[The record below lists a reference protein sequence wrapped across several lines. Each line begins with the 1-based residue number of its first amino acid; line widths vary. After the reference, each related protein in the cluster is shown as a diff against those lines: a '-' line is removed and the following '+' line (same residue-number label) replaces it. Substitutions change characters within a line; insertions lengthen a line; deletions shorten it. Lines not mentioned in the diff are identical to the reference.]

1 MSQLLAQ
8 LPGLVAQVPGLPAA
22 GSLVIPLVDN
32 PKADFS
38 DTPWWL
44 SLIKALLIFV
54 YLLISTLLVIWFER
68 RVIGRMQQ
76 RPGPNRAGPFGLLQ
90 TLADGLKS
98 MLKEDVTPAA
108 ADKIIFTLAPLIT
121 ATMAFVSFAI
131 IPMGNKASMFGH
143 MTPLQLTDFPIAVLL
158 VLAVGSVGVYGIV
171 LAGWSSGSTYPL
183 LGGLRSTAQVISY
196 EIAMGLSLVAVFI
209 YSGSM
214 STSQI
219 VSGQSSLWYMIP
231 AFFSFAVYLV
241 TMVGETNRLPF
252 DLAEGEGELTGGFH
266 TEYGSMRFAMF
277 FLGEYINMFTVAALA
292 TTVFL
297 GGWQAPPLVSLI
309 NNNMFSGGWWGIF
322 WFTAKLW
329 TFMFFFVWLRGSLPR
344 VRYDQFMRFGWKFLI
359 PITLLWV
366 VAVAFIRGSQNGW
379 FGGGQVTVPGVNRV
393 IPTAT
398 LFAVGVIAV
407 VALAV
412 SWVWDN
418 RRADE
423 EARAVT
429 NRVPTEIDPFAGGYP
444 VPPLPGQTLRE
455 PIRASAA
462 AIYTRDG
469 REPDAV
475 PVGVPAGVGAG
486 SATVTGSVTGTA
498 SGAGSTATITTPKE
512 DGRG

>member
-1 MSQLLAQ
+1 MSATLLTTLATGAVSE
-8 LPGLVAQVPGLPAA
+8 LPGILSVVPHLAP
-22 GSLVIPLVDN
+22 PTVDN
-32 PKADFS
+32 PKADFT

-44 SLIKALLIFV
+44 SLIKALIIFV

-76 RPGPNRAGPFGLLQ
+76 RPGPNRTGPFGLLQ
-90 TLADGLKS
+90 TLADGMKS

-108 ADKIIFTLAPLIT
+108 ADRLIFTLAPLIA

-131 IPMGNKASMFGH
+131 IPMGDKASMFGH
-143 MTPLQLTDFPIAVLL
+143 MTPLQLTDLPVAVLL
-158 VLAVGSVGVYGIV
+158 VLAVASVGVYGII

-183 LGGLRSTAQVISY
+183 LGGLRSTAQIISY
-196 EIAMGLSLVAVFI
+196 EIAMGLSLVAIFI

-219 VSGQSSLWYMIP
+219 VSGQSSLWYIIP

-277 FLGEYINMFTVAALA
+277 FLGEYINMFTVSALA
-292 TTVFL
+292 TTMFL
-297 GGWQAPPLVSLI
+297 GGWQAPPGVAAI
-309 NNNMFSGGWWGIF
+309 NDGMFNQGWWGVL

-329 TFMFFFVWLRGSLPR
+329 IFMFFFVWLRGSLPR

-359 PITLLWV
+359 PVTLLWV

-379 FGGGQVTVPGVNRV
+379 FGTSFITVVGRQV
-393 IPTAT
+393 PTAT
-398 LFAVGVIAV
+398 LVAVSVIAV
-407 VALAV
+407 AALAG
-412 SWVWDN
+412 SWIWDN
-418 RRADE
+418 KRADKL
-423 EARAVT
+423 EAAASSSRPAEV
-429 NRVPTEIDPFAGGYP
+429 DPFAGGYP

-455 PIRASAA
+455 PTRVAVGAGAPVAGRTTEVASAA
-462 AIYTRDG
+462 
-469 REPDAV
+469 V
-475 PVGVPAGVGAG
+475 PE
-486 SATVTGSVTGTA
+486 STTA
-498 SGAGSTATITTPKE
+498 QE